1 MKLGHASHDEQL
13 AAVRVVHRDIAALIE
28 KFMSSGMA
36 AMFKGQAQQK
46 LESPEGK
53 QMTLAIVDHA
63 LDAAEAV
70 RNAAAAQVQQQ
81 PPTPA
86 GSGPAA

>member
-1 MKLGHASHDEQL
+1 MMKLGHASHAEQL
-13 AAVRVVHRDIAALIE
+13 AAIRVVHRDIAALIE

-53 QMTLAIVDHA
+53 AMTLAIVDHA

-70 RNAAAAQVQQQ
+70 RNAEAAAAK

-86 GSGPAA
+86 GPAA